1 MKKVTFPFHLV
12 SVNIRCLSRVP
23 LFVGHEML
31 VKMIINSYLAQAESI
46 SLTVGSRISFSLGVK
61 KYRASFS
68 LCGKEE

>member
-1 MKKVTFPFHLV
+1 
-12 SVNIRCLSRVP
+12 
-23 LFVGHEML
+23 ML

-46 SLTVGSRISFSLGVK
+46 SLTVGSRISFSRGVK